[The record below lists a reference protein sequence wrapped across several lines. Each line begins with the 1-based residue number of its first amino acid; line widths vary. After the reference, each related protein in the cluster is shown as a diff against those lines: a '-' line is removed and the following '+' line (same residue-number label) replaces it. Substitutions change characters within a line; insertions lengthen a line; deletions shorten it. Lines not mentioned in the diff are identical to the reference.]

1 MTSWNLLLPSPRPW
15 PCAQVTTRT
24 HAGSIH
30 IPNSRSS
37 APQGPLSARRRSGED
52 TSFSDERE
60 VAQVMSTRS
69 LRQDGWTCT
78 PENAERVRISRG
90 IAPLVSKIEAT
101 EQKPSDEIE
110 WMHEKLSQLEKTCT
124 GLRDE
129 LSILRKDVFYQHKDV
144 VGMRSAIAKQ
154 EESCAKLP
162 AQLRDERDSV
172 ITEVHHASSTLF
184 TSFSTSLTEHTTRL
198 VDAEQNARSQ
208 EMSRMRE
215 EIIAVLEDRICSVIR
230 QERVARLQ
238 EMSEMHSA
246 LHSLVEREIAASVQ
260 SHAAALDTQSPRS
273 KVDTRTPSQN
283 SRTSELETVSDE
295 SNETF
300 DEVYAIP
307 ESYQARNRGRET
319 HDVKQVDARS
329 GGTAQPDDFCQ
340 IPRLSSSQPA
350 DCHRFEACAE
360 AARC

>member
-1 MTSWNLLLPSPRPW
+1 
-15 PCAQVTTRT
+15 
-24 HAGSIH
+24 
-30 IPNSRSS
+30 
-37 APQGPLSARRRSGED
+37 
-52 TSFSDERE
+52 
-60 VAQVMSTRS
+60 MSTRS

-78 PENAERVRISRG
+78 PENAERARISRG
-90 IAPLVSKIEAT
+90 IAPFVSKIEAS

-110 WMHEKLSQLEKTCT
+110 WMQEKLSQLEKTCM

-154 EESCAKLP
+154 EESCAKIP
-162 AQLRDERDSV
+162 AQLRDERDFV

-184 TSFSTSLTEHTTRL
+184 TSFSTSLTEHTARL
-198 VDAEQNARSQ
+198 VDAEQKARSQ

-260 SHAAALDTQSPRS
+260 SHAVALDTQSPRS
-273 KVDTRTPSQN
+273 RVDTRTPSPN
-283 SRTSELETVSDE
+283 SKTSELETVSDE
-295 SNETF
+295 SNESDQTF
-300 DEVYAIP
+300 EEAYAMP
-307 ESYQARNRGRET
+307 ESYQAQNRGRET
-319 HDVKQVDARS
+319 YHVQQVNVRS

-350 DCHRFEACAE
+350 DCTDLKHVLKQLVADGLDTRCAAAQFEDASDHNCQPCADPV
-360 AARC
+360 R